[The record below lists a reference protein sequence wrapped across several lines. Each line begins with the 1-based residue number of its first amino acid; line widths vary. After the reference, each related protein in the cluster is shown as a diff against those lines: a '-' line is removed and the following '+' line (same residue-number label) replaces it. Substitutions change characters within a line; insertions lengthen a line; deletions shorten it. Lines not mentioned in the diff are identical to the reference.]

1 MTGRG
6 LTRGVHPP
14 LACAIVGGLMRRAAP
29 WLVLLAALAAC
40 GGGKA
45 AVAERKVAE
54 EDYHAAVAELED
66 KNYPQAQKLF
76 ERIKTKYPFSKYAP
90 LSELR
95 LGDLRFKEEKYTQA
109 ADLYAQFVKMHPN
122 HEEVDY
128 AAFRA
133 GLARYQEMPGD
144 FFLFPPAH
152 ERDMSS
158 AEGALKAFEEF
169 LRKYPKSKHA
179 EEARKKLDEVKGRF
193 ADREWY
199 VAGFYRKRERWPGV
213 AARLER
219 LVKEYPGTAREPEAL
234 LALAEAYLK
243 MNERFRAQ
251 QALQQLVVRYPK
263 DPRRA
268 EAEKLLAS
276 LR

>member
-1 MTGRG
+1 M
-6 LTRGVHPP
+6 V
-14 LACAIVGGLMRRAAP
+14 CGLMRRAP
-29 WLVLLAALAAC
+29 WLVLLATLSAC
-40 GGGKA
+40 GGSKA
-45 AVAERKVAE
+45 AVAGERRAAE
-54 EDYHAAVAELED
+54 DDYNAAVAQLQDRSFAE
-66 KNYPQAQKLF
+66 AQKNF
-76 ERIKTKYPFSKYAP
+76 ERVKTKYPYSKYAA
-90 LSELR
+90 LAELR
-95 LGDLRFKEEKYTQA
+95 LGDLRYKEEKYPEA
-109 ADLYAQFVKMHPN
+109 AELYAQFAKMHPT

-144 FFLFPPAH
+144 FFLFPPAY

-158 AEGALKAFEEF
+158 AEAALKAFDEF

-179 EEARKKLDEVKGRF
+179 EEAQKKLAEVRGRF

-199 VAGFYRKRERWPGV
+199 VAAFYRKRGRWPGV

-219 LVKEYPGTAREPEAL
+219 LVKEYPGTVREPEAL
-234 LALAEAYLK
+234 LGLAEAYLQ

-251 QALQQLVVRYPK
+251 QALQQLLVRYPK
-263 DPRRA
+263 DVRRA